1 MIVNL
6 DKQVRHPEG
15 KICLLKGA
23 VLDCFPK
30 EDSQGAAYPRSDRDA
45 AWEELFLKEA
55 FFLYEQREAVYADS
69 RMFLTPLPFGNNLAY
84 IGTPFLADATL
95 GVYLEWWDSCERAVL
110 RKRGEVSAL
119 TYFIAGSPL
128 SGGNHCGAVTRK
140 GRTRTVAFL
149 RPFSEIWKSF
159 AEVNQR
165 YAEAKRLYQAYSLEE
180 TIALLR
186 QA

>member
-6 DKQVRHPEG
+6 DKQVRHPEQ
-15 KICLLKGA
+15 KICLLNGA

-30 EDSQGAAYPRSDRDA
+30 EDSPEAASTHQNAD
-45 AWEELFLKEA
+45 WEELFLKEA
-55 FFLYEQREAVYADS
+55 FFLYEHREAVYADS

-84 IGTPFLADATL
+84 IGAPFLANPTL

-140 GRTRTVAFL
+140 GRTRTVEFL

-159 AEVNQR
+159 AGINQR
-165 YAEAKRLYQAYSLEE
+165 YADAKRLYEAYPLEK
-180 TIALLR
+180 TIELLR
-186 QA
+186 QE